1 MRSQLFLFRY
11 RNDTDPRLPEQERSQ
26 NVLSKYDFFCSLH
39 LGFLNELQDKDFFI
53 PGLAHEPG

>member
-26 NVLSKYDFFCSLH
+26 NVLSKYDFFLLLA
-39 LGFLNELQDKDFFI
+39 LGVFERTA
-53 PGLAHEPG
+53 G